1 MRNPISWGTIFPV
14 LDRGSL
20 SGFLH
25 DFQMSILNDF
35 DGNDDFMIP
44 MIIPQKKYDLKDF
57 E

>member
-57 E
+57 K